1 MPPSCYIGLSLLTMG
16 CPFLNYAPPKKG
28 GKNHGK
34 SSTNTKPAKLVSMRV
49 LAILM
54 AERVGFEPTV
64 A

>member
-1 MPPSCYIGLSLLTMG
+1 MG

-54 AERVGFEPTV
+54 AERVGF
-64 A
+64 